1 QQKRFFVDINARRNF
16 IKFHA
21 RLGEKPSTT
30 VRFFDHSDSYTVH
43 GNDDCELVAKIVYKS
58 TAFIGVLL
66 PDDKKETLQFVSMS
80 KNNFEVAVRELLLVR
95 NLRVEVYV
103 KKSSDWEIEYR
114 GSPGNLL
121 QFEDILFANK
131 EVLVGNSIISLL
143 VKLEGGAQRRVGV
156 ASVEQND
163 CKFQLLEFLDDDFF
177 TELEATVVLLG
188 PKECLLPSL
197 EGEYAAVKTL
207 LERSGVMITVP
218 KKSSANDLLQDL
230 NRLLRFAKGQQEDAS
245 GLKELQLQ
253 LASDALKTAVKYL
266 DLVND
271 AGNLGHY
278 EIKKLDLKRWV
289 PLQCS
294 NLRTCINDDFPFYF
308 SFVHL
313 DSAAVAAL
321 NIMPKPGT
329 HPSMPSYRW
338 QSILGVLD
346 HCRTP
351 QGHRLMGQWVK
362 QPLRNREI
370 LNDRHNIVACLLES
384 PDTLETLSLD
394 YLKRIPDI
402 LMLTKKLMRRK
413 ATLQD
418 LFRIY
423 QVILR
428 TPKILKL
435 LLELENSTV
444 ESVIC
449 APFKSFL
456 EDLTGL
462 KQMVEQVVDFEAIDR
477 GEYLVKASFD
487 NRLMELQ
494 QTMTELYAKMERLQ
508 TKCSE
513 ELDLDGKQQVKLE
526 NVAKLGHHFR
536 ITLKD
541 DSVLRK
547 NKNYRIVDVIKGG
560 VRFTSDKLEG
570 YAEEFASCRSRYEEQ
585 QLSIV
590 EEIIQVAVGY
600 AAPLTSLNNEL
611 AQLDCLV
618 SFAIA
623 ARSAPTPYVRPKMLD
638 EGAGELVLQDV
649 RHPCLELQEHVSFIA
664 NSVEFKKDKCNM
676 FIITGPNM
684 GGKSTYIRSV
694 GTAVLMAHVGAFVP
708 CSMASISMVDSIL
721 GRVGASDNII
731 KGLSTFMV
739 EMIETSG
746 IIRTATDKSLVII
759 DELGRG
765 TSTYEGCGIAW
776 SIAEHLAKETKCFT
790 LFATHFHEIT
800 KLAESLATVKNCH
813 MAAVADSDNFTL
825 LYQVRPGV
833 MEKSFGIQV
842 ARLASFPDHVVQ
854 NAQEV
859 YNEFEDEHVDKQKKE
874 DKALLEKI
882 QVAIEQL
889 STAGNNTDI
898 NVEDLTQL
906 VTQFTKDIKK
916 LDSDYFKSVLATSEA

>member
-1 QQKRFFVDINARRNF
+1 MQAKATESGREPTLHMDTNARRNF
-16 IKFHA
+16 IKYHA
-21 RLGEKPSTT
+21 KLGEKPSTT
-30 VRFFDHSDSYTVH
+30 VRFYDHSDCYTVH
-43 GNDDCELVAKIVYKS
+43 GSDDCELVAKIVYKS
-58 TAFIGVLL
+58 TAFIGALL
-66 PDDKKETLQFVSMS
+66 PDDKETLQFVALS
-80 KNNFEVAVRELLLVR
+80 KGNFEMAVRELLLVR
-95 NLRVEVYV
+95 NLRVEVYI
-103 KKSSDWEIEYR
+103 KRNEWQLEYR

-131 EVLVGNSIISLL
+131 EILVGNNIISLQ

-163 CKFQLLEFLDDDFF
+163 CQFQLLEFLDDDFF

-188 PKECLLPSL
+188 PKECLLPSV
-197 EGEYAAVKTL
+197 EGEYVPVKAL
-207 LERSGVMITVP
+207 MERNGVMITVP

-230 NRLLRFAKGQQEDAS
+230 NRLLRFAKGQQEDAT
-245 GLKELQLQ
+245 GLKELQML
-253 LASDALKTAVKYL
+253 LAAESLKVAIKYL

-278 EIKKLDLKRWV
+278 EIKQLDLKR
-289 PLQCS
+289 
-294 NLRTCINDDFPFYF
+294 
-308 SFVHL
+308 FVHL
-313 DSAAVAAL
+313 DSAAVGAL

-346 HCRTP
+346 HCRSP
-351 QGHRLMGQWVK
+351 QGHRLMGKWVK
-362 QPLRNREI
+362 QPLRSQEI
-370 LNDRHNIVACLLES
+370 LNDRHNIVECLLES
-384 PDTLETLSLD
+384 SDTLETLSLD

-428 TPKILKL
+428 TPKIVQIL
-435 LLELENSTV
+435 LGLENSTI
-444 ESVIC
+444 ENVIC
-449 APFKSFL
+449 SPFKSFL

-462 KQMVEQVVDFEAIDR
+462 KQMVEQVVDFEAIER
-477 GEYLVKASFD
+477 GEYLVKSSFD
-487 NRLMELQ
+487 SRLMELQ
-494 QTMTELYAKMERLQ
+494 QTMNVLYEKMQRLQ
-508 TKCSE
+508 SKCNDD
-513 ELDLDGKQQVKLE
+513 LDLDGKQVKLE
-526 NVAKLGHHFR
+526 NVAKLGYHFR

-570 YAEEFASCRSRYEEQ
+570 YADEFASCHNRYEEQ

-623 ARSAPTPYVRPKMLD
+623 ARSAPTPYVRPKMLA
-638 EGAGELVLQDV
+638 EGAGQLVLKDV

-664 NSVEFKKDKCNM
+664 NSVDFKKDKCNM

-708 CSMASISMVDSIL
+708 CDVATISMVDSIL

-746 IIRTATDKSLVII
+746 IIRTATEKSLVII

-800 KLAESLATVKNCH
+800 KLAETLPTVKNCH
-813 MAAVADSDNFTL
+813 MAAVADAENFTL

-833 MEKSFGIQV
+833 MEMSFGIQV
-842 ARLASFPDHVVQ
+842 ARLANFPEDVVQ
-854 NAQEV
+854 NAEEV
-859 YNEFEDEHVDKQKKE
+859 YNEFEDEHADKQNQE

-882 QVAIEQL
+882 QVAIQQL
-889 STAGNNTDI
+889 STAGNNTEI

-906 VTQFTKDIKK
+906 VTQFTQDIKQ
-916 LDSDYFKSVLATSEA
+916 LDSDYFKSVLASSEA

>member
-1 QQKRFFVDINARRNF
+1 MQAKATESRQEPTLNMDTNARRNF

-21 RLGEKPSTT
+21 KLGEKPATT
-30 VRFFDHSDSYTVH
+30 VRFFDHSDRYTVH
-43 GNDDCELVAKIVYKS
+43 GSDDCELVAKIVYKS
-58 TAFIGVLL
+58 TAFIGALL

-80 KNNFEVAVRELLLVR
+80 KGNFERAVRELLLVR
-95 NLRVEVYV
+95 NYRVEVYV
-103 KKSSDWEIEYR
+103 KNSSDWEIEYR

-121 QFEDILFANK
+121 QFEDILFSNK

-143 VKLEGGAQRRVGV
+143 VKLDAGGQRRVGV

-163 CKFQLLEFLDDDFF
+163 CKFQLLEFLDDDLF

-188 PKECLLPSL
+188 PKECLLPSI
-197 EGEYAAVKTL
+197 EGDYSAVKTL
-207 LERSGVMITVP
+207 LDRNGVMITVP
-218 KKSSANDLLQDL
+218 KKSGANDLLQDL
-230 NRLLRFAKGQQEDAS
+230 NRLLRFAKGQQEDAT

-253 LASDALKTAVKYL
+253 LASNALKTAIKYL

-271 AGNLGHY
+271 PGNLGHY
-278 EIKKLDLKRWV
+278 EIKQLDLKR
-289 PLQCS
+289 
-294 NLRTCINDDFPFYF
+294 
-308 SFVHL
+308 FVHL

-338 QSILGVLD
+338 QSVLGVLD

-362 QPLRNREI
+362 QPLRSRDI
-370 LNDRHNIVACLLES
+370 LNDRHNIVQCLLES

-413 ATLQD
+413 ANLQD

-428 TPKILKL
+428 TPKILKV
-435 LLELENSTV
+435 LLELDNSTI

-449 APFKSFL
+449 EPFKNFL
-456 EDLTGL
+456 MDLTGL
-462 KQMVEQVVDFEAIDR
+462 KQMVEQVVDFEAIER

-487 NRLMELQ
+487 SRLMELQ
-494 QTMTELYAKMERLQ
+494 QTMTELYSKMEELQ
-508 TKCSE
+508 FKCTQ
-513 ELDLDGKQQVKLE
+513 ELNLDGKNQVKLE
-526 NVAKLGHHFR
+526 SVAKLGHHFR
-536 ITLKD
+536 ITVKD

-560 VRFTSDKLEG
+560 VRFTSDKLQG
-570 YAEEFASCRSRYEEQ
+570 YADEFASCRTRYEEQ
-585 QLSIV
+585 QQSIV

-600 AAPLTSLNNEL
+600 ASPLTLLNNEL

-623 ARSAPTPYVRPKMLD
+623 ARSAPTLYVRP
-638 EGAGELVLQDV
+638 EVQ
-649 RHPCLELQEHVSFIA
+649 HVYI
-664 NSVEFKKDKCNM
+664 M
-676 FIITGPNM
+676 GPNM

-694 GTAVLMAHVGAFVP
+694 GTAVLMAHIGAFVP
-708 CSMASISMVDSIL
+708 CSLATISMVDSIL

-800 KLAESLATVKNCH
+800 KLAETLPTVKNCH
-813 MAAVADSDNFTL
+813 MAAVADADDFTL

-842 ARLASFPDHVVQ
+842 ARLANFPEHVVQ

-882 QVAIEQL
+882 QVAIQQL
-889 STAGNNTDI
+889 STAGNNVDI

-906 VTQFTKDIKK
+906 VTQFTKDIEQ

>member
-1 QQKRFFVDINARRNF
+1 MEGKSIVSRQEPVLRLDTNARRNF
-16 IKFHA
+16 IKFHNK
-21 RLGEKPSTT
+21 LGEKPSTT
-30 VRFFDHSDSYTVH
+30 VRFYDQTDCYTVH
-43 GNDDCELVAKIVYKS
+43 GSDDCEQVAKIVYKS
-58 TAFIGVLL
+58 TAYVHKLL
-66 PDDKKETLQFVSMS
+66 PDDKQETLQFVAMS
-80 KNNFEVAVRELLLVR
+80 KPNFELAVRELLLVR

-103 KKSSDWEIEYR
+103 KRDDWQLEYR

-131 EVLVGNSIISLL
+131 EVLVGNSIISLQI
-143 VKLEGGAQRRVGV
+143 KLEGGAQRRVGV
-156 ASVEQND
+156 AAVEQND
-163 CKFQLLEFLDDDFF
+163 CQFQLFEFVDDDFF

-188 PKECLLPSL
+188 PKECLLPAAD
-197 EGEYAAVKTL
+197 GEYAAVKAM
-207 LERSGVMITVP
+207 LERNGVMITVP
-218 KKSSANDLLQDL
+218 KRGSAAERNDLLQDL

-245 GLKELQLQ
+245 GLKELQMQ
-253 LASDALKTAVKYL
+253 LAAEALRVAIRYL

-278 EIKKLDLKRWV
+278 ELKQLDLKR
-289 PLQCS
+289 
-294 NLRTCINDDFPFYF
+294 
-308 SFVHL
+308 FVHL

-351 QGHRLMGQWVK
+351 QGHRLMAQWVK
-362 QPLRNREI
+362 QPLRSAEI
-370 LNDRHNIVACLLES
+370 LNDRHDIVQCLLES
-384 PDTLETLSLD
+384 PETLDTLSLD

-413 ATLQD
+413 ANLQD

-428 TPKILKL
+428 TPKILQVL
-435 LLELENSTV
+435 LSLGHSTV
-444 ESVIC
+444 QSVLC
-449 APFKSFL
+449 APFKGFL

-462 KQMVEQVVDFEAIDR
+462 KQMVEQVVDFEAIEK
-477 GEYLVKASFD
+477 GEYLVKSTFD
-487 NRLMELQ
+487 GRLMDLQ
-494 QTMTELYAKMERLQ
+494 QTMTELYNKMERIRD
-508 TKCSE
+508 KCSE
-513 ELDLDGKQQVKLE
+513 ELDLDGKLIKLE
-526 NVAKLGHHFR
+526 NVAKLGYHLR
-536 ITLKD
+536 TTIKD

-547 NKNYRIVDVIKGG
+547 NKNFRIVDVIKGG

-570 YAEEFASCRSRYEEQ
+570 YADEFTSLRARYEEQ
-585 QLSIV
+585 QQSIV

-623 ARSAPTPYVRPKMLD
+623 ARSAPTPYVRPMMLP
-638 EGAGELVLQDV
+638 EGAGQLLLEDV

-664 NSVEFKKDKCNM
+664 NSVEFEKDKCNM

-708 CSMASISMVDSIL
+708 CSLAKISMVDSIL

-800 KLAESLATVKNCH
+800 KLAETLSTVKNCH
-813 MAAVADSDNFTL
+813 MAAVADEDNFTL

-842 ARLASFPDHVVQ
+842 ARLANFPEQVVQ

-859 YNEFEDEHVDKQKKE
+859 YNEFEDEHAGKQNE
-874 DKALLEKI
+874 ADKALLDKI

-889 STAGNNTDI
+889 STAGNNTEI

-906 VTQFTKDIKK
+906 VAQFAKDIKQ
-916 LDSDYFKSVLATSEA
+916 LDSDYFKTVLTSSSET

>member
-1 QQKRFFVDINARRNF
+1 MEGKSIVSRQEPVLHMDTNARRNF
-16 IKFHA
+16 IKFHTK
-21 RLGEKPSTT
+21 LGEKPNST
-30 VRFFDHSDSYTVH
+30 VRFYDQSDCYTVH
-43 GNDDCELVAKIVYKS
+43 GSDDCDLVAKIVYKS
-58 TAFIGVLL
+58 SAFVHLLL
-66 PDDKKETLQFVSMS
+66 PDEKKETLQYVAMS
-80 KNNFEVAVRELLLVR
+80 KGNFELAVRELLLVR
-95 NLRVEVYV
+95 NFRVEVYV
-103 KKSSDWEIEYR
+103 RRTEWQLEYR

-131 EVLVGNSIISLL
+131 EVMVGNSIISLQ
-143 VKLEGGAQRRVGV
+143 VKLEGGTQRRVGV
-156 ASVEQND
+156 TAVEQND
-163 CKFQLLEFLDDDFF
+163 CTFQLLEFVDDDFF
-177 TELEATVVLLG
+177 TELEATIVLLG
-188 PKECLLPSL
+188 PKECLLPSA
-197 EGEYAAVKTL
+197 EGEYAAVKAL
-207 LERSGVMITVP
+207 LERNGVMITVP
-218 KKSSANDLLQDL
+218 KKSSASERNDVLQDL
-230 NRLLRFAKGQQEDAS
+230 NRLLRFAKGQQEDAQ
-245 GLKELQLQ
+245 GLKELQMQ
-253 LASDALKTAVKYL
+253 LATEALRVAIKYL

-278 EIKKLDLKRWV
+278 ELKQLDLKR
-289 PLQCS
+289 
-294 NLRTCINDDFPFYF
+294 
-308 SFVHL
+308 FVHL

-351 QGHRLMGQWVK
+351 QGHRLMSQWIK
-362 QPLRNREI
+362 QPLRSCEI
-370 LNDRHNIVACLLES
+370 LNDRHNIVQCLLES
-384 PDTLETLSLD
+384 PETLDTLSLD

-428 TPKILKL
+428 TPKILQVL
-435 LLELENSTV
+435 LSLENSTV
-444 ESVIC
+444 QSVLC
-449 APFKSFL
+449 APFKSYL

-462 KQMVEQVVDFEAIDR
+462 KQMVEQVVDFEAIEK
-477 GEYLVKASFD
+477 GEYLVKGTFD
-487 NRLMELQ
+487 SRLLELQ
-494 QTMTELYAKMERLQ
+494 DTMNELYSKMERLQ
-508 TKCSE
+508 SKCSD
-513 ELDLDGKQQVKLE
+513 ELDLGSKQQVKLE
-526 NVAKLGHHFR
+526 NVAKLGYHFR
-536 ITLKD
+536 IILKD

-560 VRFTSDKLEG
+560 VRFTSDKLES
-570 YAEEFASCRSRYEEQ
+570 YAEEFASCRTRYEEQ
-585 QLSIV
+585 QQSIV
-590 EEIIQVAVGY
+590 DEIIQVAVGY
-600 AAPLTSLNNEL
+600 AAPLTCLNNEL
-611 AQLDCLV
+611 AHLDCLV
-618 SFAIA
+618 SFATA
-623 ARSAPTPYVRPKMLD
+623 AHCAPTPYVRPKMLP
-638 EGAGELVLQDV
+638 EGAGELILKDV
-649 RHPCLELQEHVSFIA
+649 RHPCLELQEHVTFIA
-664 NSVEFKKDKCNM
+664 NCVEFQKDKCNM

-708 CSMASISMVDSIL
+708 CSEAVISMVDSIL

-746 IIRTATDKSLVII
+746 IIRTATEKSLVII

-776 SIAEHLAKETKCFT
+776 SIAEHLAKQTKCFT

-800 KLAESLATVKNCH
+800 KLADALSTVKNCH
-813 MAAVADSDNFTL
+813 MAAIADADAFTL

-842 ARLASFPDHVVQ
+842 ARLANFPENVVQ

-859 YNEFEDEHVDKQKKE
+859 YNEFEDEHADKQTQA
-874 DKALLEKI
+874 DKTLLDKI

-889 STAGNNTDI
+889 STAGNNTEI

-906 VTQFTKDIKK
+906 VAQFAKDIKQ
-916 LDSDYFKSVLATSEA
+916 LDSDYFKSVLTSSEA

>member
-1 QQKRFFVDINARRNF
+1 MEGKSIVSRQEPVLHLDTNARRNF
-16 IKFHA
+16 IKFYNK
-21 RLGEKPSTT
+21 LGEKPRST
-30 VRFFDHSDSYTVH
+30 VRFYDQTDCYTVH
-43 GNDDCELVAKIVYKS
+43 GSDDCEQVAKIVYKS
-58 TAFIGVLL
+58 TAYVHPLL
-66 PDDKKETLQFVSMS
+66 PDDKQETLQYVAMS
-80 KNNFEVAVRELLLVR
+80 KANFELAVRDLLLVR

-103 KKSSDWEIEYR
+103 RRTEWQLEYR

-131 EVLVGNSIISLL
+131 EVLVGNTIISLQ
-143 VKLEGGAQRRVGV
+143 VKLEGGTQRRVGV
-156 ASVEQND
+156 AAVEQND
-163 CKFQLLEFLDDDFF
+163 CSFQLLEFVDDDFF

-188 PKECLLPSL
+188 PKECLLPSAD
-197 EGEYAAVKTL
+197 GEYTAVKTL
-207 LERSGVMITVP
+207 LERNGVMITVP
-218 KKSSANDLLQDL
+218 KRGSAAERNDLLQDL
-230 NRLLRFAKGQQEDAS
+230 NRLLRFAKGQQEDAN
-245 GLKELQLQ
+245 GRKELQMQ
-253 LASDALKTAVKYL
+253 LAAEALRVAIRYL
-266 DLVND
+266 DLIND

-278 EIKKLDLKRWV
+278 ELKQLDLKR
-289 PLQCS
+289 
-294 NLRTCINDDFPFYF
+294 
-308 SFVHL
+308 FVHL

-329 HPSMPSYRW
+329 HPTMPSYRW

-351 QGHRLMGQWVK
+351 QGHRLMAQWVK
-362 QPLRNREI
+362 QPLRSSEI
-370 LNDRHNIVACLLES
+370 LNDRHNIVQCLLES
-384 PDTLETLSLD
+384 PETLDTLSMD

-413 ATLQD
+413 ASLQD

-428 TPKILKL
+428 TPKILQL
-435 LLELENSTV
+435 LLSLEHSTV
-444 ESVIC
+444 QSVLC

-462 KQMVEQVVDFEAIDR
+462 KQMVEQVVDFESIEK
-477 GEYLVKASFD
+477 GEYLVKSTFD

-494 QTMTELYAKMERLQ
+494 QTMTELYNKMERLQ
-508 TKCSE
+508 NKCCE
-513 ELDLDGKQQVKLE
+513 ELDLDGKMVKLE
-526 NVAKLGHHFR
+526 NVAKLGYHLR
-536 ITLKD
+536 TTIKD

-560 VRFTSDKLEG
+560 VRFTSDKLES
-570 YAEEFASCRSRYEEQ
+570 YADEFASCRTRYEEQ
-585 QLSIV
+585 QQSIV

-623 ARSAPTPYVRPKMLD
+623 ARCAPTPYVRPKMLA
-638 EGAGELVLQDV
+638 EGAGKLLLEDV

-664 NSVEFKKDKCNM
+664 NSVAFEKDKCNM

-708 CSMASISMVDSIL
+708 CSMATISMVDSIL

-746 IIRTATDKSLVII
+746 IIRTATEKSLVII

-776 SIAEHLAKETKCFT
+776 SIAEHLAKQTKCFT

-800 KLAESLATVKNCH
+800 KLAETLPTVKNVH
-813 MAAVADSDNFTL
+813 MAAVADEDNFTL

-842 ARLASFPDHVVQ
+842 ARLANFPEHVVQ

-859 YNEFEDEHVDKQKKE
+859 YNEFEDEHAGKQSE
-874 DKALLEKI
+874 ADKALLDKI

-906 VTQFTKDIKK
+906 VAKFAKDIKQ
-916 LDSDYFKSVLATSEA
+916 LDSDYFKTVLTSSEV

>member
-1 QQKRFFVDINARRNF
+1 MQAKATESRREPTLPMDTNARRNF
-16 IKFHA
+16 IKYHA
-21 RLGEKPSTT
+21 KLGEKPSTT
-30 VRFFDHSDSYTVH
+30 VRFFDHSDCYTVH
-43 GNDDCELVAKIVYKS
+43 GSDDCELVSKIVYKS
-58 TAFIGVLL
+58 TAFIGALL
-66 PDDKKETLQFVSMS
+66 PDEKETLQFVSLS
-80 KNNFEVAVRELLLVR
+80 KANFELAVRELLLVK
-95 NLRVEVYV
+95 NLRVEVYI
-103 KKSSDWEIEYR
+103 KRNEWQLEYR

-131 EVLVGNSIISLL
+131 EVLVGNNMISLQ
-143 VKLEGGAQRRVGV
+143 VKLEGGTQRRVGV

-163 CKFQLLEFLDDDFF
+163 CQFQLLEFLDDDFF

-188 PKECLLPSL
+188 PKECLLPSV
-197 EGEYAAVKTL
+197 EGEYVPVKAL
-207 LERSGVMITVP
+207 LERNGVMITVP

-230 NRLLRFAKGQQEDAS
+230 NRLLRFAKGQQEDAT
-245 GLKELQLQ
+245 GLKELQMQ
-253 LASDALKTAVKYL
+253 LASESLKVAIKYL

-278 EIKKLDLKRWV
+278 EIKQLDLKR
-289 PLQCS
+289 
-294 NLRTCINDDFPFYF
+294 
-308 SFVHL
+308 FVHL
-313 DSAAVAAL
+313 DSAAVGAL

-346 HCRTP
+346 QCRTP
-351 QGHRLMGQWVK
+351 QGHRLMGKWVK
-362 QPLRNREI
+362 QPLRSQEI
-370 LNDRHNIVACLLES
+370 LNDRHNIVECLLES
-384 PDTLETLSLD
+384 SDTLETLSLD

-428 TPKILKL
+428 TPKIVQVL
-435 LLELENSTV
+435 LGLENSTV

-449 APFKSFL
+449 SPFKGFL

-462 KQMVEQVVDFEAIDR
+462 KQMVEQVVDFEAIER
-477 GEYLVKASFD
+477 GEYLVKSSFD
-487 NRLMELQ
+487 SRLMELQ
-494 QTMTELYAKMERLQ
+494 QTMNELYEKMQRLQ
-508 TKCSE
+508 SKCND

-526 NVAKLGHHFR
+526 NVAKLGYHFR

-570 YAEEFASCRSRYEEQ
+570 YAEEFASCHSRYEEQ
-585 QLSIV
+585 QQSIV

-623 ARSAPTPYVRPKMLD
+623 ARSAPTPYVRPKMLS
-638 EGAGELVLQDV
+638 EGAGQLILNDV

-664 NSVEFKKDKCNM
+664 NSVDFKKDKCNM

-708 CSMASISMVDSIL
+708 CSMATISMVDSIL

-800 KLAESLATVKNCH
+800 KLAETLQSVKNCH
-813 MAAVADSDNFTL
+813 MAAVADADNFTL

-842 ARLASFPDHVVQ
+842 ARLANFPEDVVQ
-854 NAQEV
+854 NAEQV
-859 YNEFEDEHVDKQKKE
+859 YNEFEDEHADKQNKE
-874 DKALLEKI
+874 DKALLDKI
-882 QVAIEQL
+882 QVAIQQL
-889 STAGNNTDI
+889 STAGNNTEI

-906 VTQFTKDIKK
+906 VTQFTQDIKQ
-916 LDSDYFKSVLATSEA
+916 LDSDYFKSVLASSEAKA

>member
-1 QQKRFFVDINARRNF
+1 MLRIDTNARRNF
-16 IKFHA
+16 IKFHKK
-21 RLGEKPSTT
+21 LGEKPSTT
-30 VRFFDHSDSYTVH
+30 VRFYDQTDCYTVH
-43 GNDDCELVAKIVYKS
+43 GSDDCEQVAKIVYKS
-58 TAFIGVLL
+58 TAYVHKLL
-66 PDDKKETLQFVSMS
+66 PDDKQETLQYVAMS
-80 KNNFEVAVRELLLVR
+80 KVNFELAVRELLLVR

-103 KKSSDWEIEYR
+103 KHDDWQLEYR

-131 EVLVGNSIISLL
+131 EVLVGNSIMSLQI
-143 VKLEGGAQRRVGV
+143 KLEGGTQRRVGV
-156 ASVEQND
+156 AAVEQND
-163 CKFQLLEFLDDDFF
+163 CTFQLFEFVDDDFF

-188 PKECLLPSL
+188 PKECLLPAAD
-197 EGEYAAVKTL
+197 GEYAAVKAL
-207 LERSGVMITVP
+207 LERNGVMSTVP
-218 KKSSANDLLQDL
+218 KRGSAAERNDLLQDL
-230 NRLLRFAKGQQEDAS
+230 NRLLRFAKGQQEDAN
-245 GLKELQLQ
+245 GLKELQMK
-253 LASDALKTAVKYL
+253 LAAEALRVAIKYL
-266 DLVND
+266 DLIND

-278 EIKKLDLKRWV
+278 ELKQLDLKR
-289 PLQCS
+289 
-294 NLRTCINDDFPFYF
+294 
-308 SFVHL
+308 FVHL

-321 NIMPKPGT
+321 NLMPNPGT

-351 QGHRLMGQWVK
+351 QGHRLMAQWVK
-362 QPLRNREI
+362 QPLRSSEI
-370 LNDRHNIVACLLES
+370 LNDRHNIVQCLLES
-384 PDTLETLSLD
+384 PETLDTLSLD

-413 ATLQD
+413 ANLQD

-428 TPKILKL
+428 TPKILQL
-435 LLELENSTV
+435 LLTLGNSTV
-444 ESVIC
+444 QSVLC

-462 KQMVEQVVDFEAIDR
+462 KQMVEQVVDFEAIEK
-477 GEYLVKASFD
+477 GEYLVKSTFD
-487 NRLMELQ
+487 SRLMNLQ
-494 QTMTELYAKMERLQ
+494 DTMTELYGKMEKIRN
-508 TKCSE
+508 KCSE
-513 ELDLDGKQQVKLE
+513 ELDLDGKLVKLE
-526 NVAKLGHHFR
+526 NVAKLGYHLR
-536 ITLKD
+536 TTIKD

-547 NKNYRIVDVIKGG
+547 NKNFRIVDVIKGG

-570 YAEEFASCRSRYEEQ
+570 YADEFTSFRTRYEEQ
-585 QLSIV
+585 QQSIV

-623 ARSAPTPYVRPKMLD
+623 ARSAPTPYVRPKMLP
-638 EGAGELVLQDV
+638 EGAGQLLLEDV

-664 NSVEFKKDKCNM
+664 NSVDFEKDICNM

-708 CSMASISMVDSIL
+708 CSVANISMVDSIL

-776 SIAEHLAKETKCFT
+776 SIAEHLAKQTKCFT

-800 KLAESLATVKNCH
+800 KLAETLSTVKNCH
-813 MAAVADSDNFTL
+813 MAAVADDDNFTL

-842 ARLASFPDHVVQ
+842 ARLANFPEHVVQ

-859 YNEFEDEHVDKQKKE
+859 YNEFEDEHAGKQNE
-874 DKALLEKI
+874 ADKALLDKI

-889 STAGNNTDI
+889 STAGNNTEI

-906 VTQFTKDIKK
+906 VAQFAKDIKQ
-916 LDSDYFKSVLATSEA
+916 LDSDYFKSVLASSEA

>member
-1 QQKRFFVDINARRNF
+1 MQAKATDSRQEPTLHMDTNARRNF

-21 RLGEKPSTT
+21 NLGEKPGTT
-30 VRFFDHSDSYTVH
+30 VRFFDHSDCYTVH
-43 GNDDCELVAKIVYKS
+43 GSDDCELVAKIVYKS
-58 TAFIGVLL
+58 TAYIGALL

-80 KNNFEVAVRELLLVR
+80 KGNFELAVRELLLVR

-103 KKSSDWEIEYR
+103 KKSSDWELEYR

-143 VKLEGGAQRRVGV
+143 VKLEGGGQRRVGV

-197 EGEYAAVKTL
+197 EGDYAAVKTL
-207 LERSGVMITVP
+207 LERNGVMITVP
-218 KKSSANDLLQDL
+218 KKNSANDLLQDL
-230 NRLLRFAKGQQEDAS
+230 NRLLRFAKGQQEDAT

-253 LASDALKTAVKYL
+253 LASNALKSAIKYL

-278 EIKKLDLKRWV
+278 EIKQLDLKR
-289 PLQCS
+289 
-294 NLRTCINDDFPFYF
+294 
-308 SFVHL
+308 FVHL

-362 QPLRNREI
+362 QPLRSRDI
-370 LNDRHNIVACLLES
+370 LNDRHNIVQCLLES
-384 PDTLETLSLD
+384 PDTMETLSLD

-413 ATLQD
+413 ANLQD

-428 TPKILKL
+428 TPKILKV
-435 LLELENSTV
+435 LLELENSTI

-462 KQMVEQVVDFEAIDR
+462 KQMVEQVVDFEAIER

-487 NRLMELQ
+487 SRLMELQ
-494 QTMTELYAKMERLQ
+494 QTMTELYEKMEQLQ
-508 TKCSE
+508 AKCSE
-513 ELDLDGKQQVKLE
+513 ELDLDGKNQVKLE

-536 ITLKD
+536 ITVKD

-570 YAEEFASCRSRYEEQ
+570 YADEFASCRTRYEEQ

-623 ARSAPTPYVRPKMLD
+623 ARSAPTPYVRPKMLE
-638 EGAGELVLQDV
+638 EGARELVLQDV

-664 NSVEFKKDKCNM
+664 NSVDFKKEKCNM

-708 CSMASISMVDSIL
+708 CSLATISMVDSIL

-800 KLAESLATVKNCH
+800 KLAESLPTVRNCH
-813 MAAVADSDNFTL
+813 MAAVADADNFTL

-842 ARLASFPDHVVQ
+842 ARLANFPEHVVQ

-882 QVAIEQL
+882 QVAIQQL
-889 STAGNNTDI
+889 STAGNNVDI

-906 VTQFTKDIKK
+906 VTQFTKDIEQ